1 MADKYLAWEMPLQKI
16 HETIK
21 TIQERE
27 KNRWGLLGEDISH
40 RLAQQKQV
48 VSKSK
53 KSKKSKKQ
61 VKVRGFLPTTR
72 V

>member
-27 KNRWGLLGEDISH
+27 KKRWGLSGEDRSL
-40 RLAQQKQV
+40 RLTQQKQV

-53 KSKKSKKQ
+53 KVKK
-61 VKVRGFLPTTR
+61 VKSR
-72 V
+72 